1 MGKTKMDCIQIL
13 IKKTTSKNVLNL
25 KAIYWIEIHNLNIK
39 GGIKVIFVLMFA
51 LKWDNIGTR
60 LRVYVFERGK
70 ANGSLVL
77 DLSNISQGV

>member
-1 MGKTKMDCIQIL
+1 
-13 IKKTTSKNVLNL
+13 
-25 KAIYWIEIHNLNIK
+25 LNIK